1 MKNRIVA
8 LILSVLC
15 LASLFAGCAK
25 KAPAP
30 EANGP
35 QSNQNPSITQEQ
47 SVHGSEII
55 HNSED
60 VGGDTQYYAPDA
72 TDSNPDATES
82 SPASHVRITKEEQ
95 IAKQYVDA
103 LLHKDYEAV
112 LDCLASSTM
121 DNALV
126 FAEDVEWA
134 VPRTDFKDLDYFDPD
149 TTEYETSLDGS
160 VVTVSLKDA
169 QGEHQTFTV
178 KTVIPANGD
187 GKPYVDGSN
196 TIYVEACTI
205 RVPGNTNISIN
216 NVEIGNEL
224 IKERRTGK
232 YALSTDILFPIIG
245 MKPKSLRIYCE
256 NHDSTRDF
264 TPIAHNSIG
273 TDDPLSF
280 GPRYEDTDE
289 LHETILQLWQDM
301 YSAVGEPESDIS
313 SLNPFIASDA
323 APDTAKTAYDS
334 LISLRNSSPAK
345 QRDHRI
351 TQVVNRQ
358 DVQKQAGWLSD
369 HVIGINFGYELT
381 WTTTFGSAWDE
392 TDTMRRYSS
401 IILAKEDGEWKLYMI
416 TYNNLFGYTNSMTHN
431 W

>member
-30 EANGP
+30 AANET

-47 SVHGSEII
+47 SVSESVHGSEII

-60 VGGDTQYYAPDA
+60 IGGDTQ
-72 TDSNPDATES
+72 SNAPDATES
-82 SPASHVRITKEEQ
+82 SPASHTRVTKEEQ
-95 IAKQYVDA
+95 IAKRYVEA
-103 LLHKDYEAV
+103 LLNKNYEEA
-112 LDCLASSTM
+112 LKCLASSIEPSS
-121 DNALV
+121 LV
-126 FAEDVEWA
+126 FTEDIEWA
-134 VPRTDFKDLDYFDPD
+134 LPRTEFKDLDYFDPE
-149 TTEYETSLDGS
+149 TTEFNTSLGYGGMVS
-160 VVTVSLKDA
+160 VSLKDGN
-169 QGEHQTFTV
+169 GEHQTFSVATIV
-178 KTVIPANGD
+178 PASGD
-187 GKPYVDGSN
+187 GTPFVDGRNS
-196 TIYVEACTI
+196 IYVESCTI

-216 NVEIGNEL
+216 DVEIGSEM
-224 IKERRTGK
+224 IKERRAGK

-264 TPIAHNSIG
+264 TPVAHNSIG

-289 LHETILQLWQDM
+289 LHETIMQLWQDM

-313 SLNPFIASDA
+313 TLNPFIASDA

-416 TYNNLFGYTNSMTHN
+416 TDNNLFGYTNSMTHN